1 MLKVVKIGD
10 WTRVGQL
17 LSGAPQRVQAAIDKA
32 MRKEGHFLRTKI
44 VEGIREQAPGGRAFA
59 PLAPTT
65 LAIRRFRG
73 FGGTK
78 ALIAGG
84 DLRNSITVTREG
96 DQVFVGVHRTAKT
109 RTGQS
114 VVDIAA
120 LHEHGSRPIVMKL
133 TPKARA
139 FLHAAFRKAGLDGPH
154 GGLPSTG
161 IAVIQVPARPILAPV
176 FEKYAKPEEV
186 SRRFLTRVAKNL
198 EGDFGDIGC
207 APCDNQKV
215 GRASRRTHAERRRDS
230 RSTTEVWPPE
240 RQARGDG

>member
-1 MLKVVKIGD
+1 M
-10 WTRVGQL
+10 
-17 LSGAPQRVQAAIDKA
+17 
-32 MRKEGHFLRTKI
+32 
-44 VEGIREQAPGGRAFA
+44 
-59 PLAPTT
+59 
-65 LAIRRFRG
+65 AIRRFRG

-120 LHEHGSRPIVMKL
+120 LHEHGSRPIVIKL

-161 IAVIQVPARPILAPV
+161 IAVIQVPARPIPSSLPRSRSTRH
-176 FEKYAKPEEV
+176 P
-186 SRRFLTRVAKNL
+186 RRFRDGSSRALRRTWNL
-198 EGDFGDIGC
+198 EG
-207 APCDNQKV
+207 
-215 GRASRRTHAERRRDS
+215 
-230 RSTTEVWPPE
+230 
-240 RQARGDG
+240 